1 MTLSIP
7 TVHLNGTSQDEL
19 LDQIQTAHAA
29 LDDAIIALTKAA
41 PNGRDYYPQGFDEP
55 FRKAVIE
62 HSERL
67 AKLTSVSTELEEI
80 GHAILERRTS

>member
-7 TVHLNGTSQDEL
+7 TVHLNGTSQREL

-29 LDDAIIALTKAA
+29 VNDAMIALTKAT
-41 PNGRDYYPQGFDEP
+41 PNGRDYYPQGPEAI
-55 FRKAVIE
+55 RKAIID

-67 AKLTSVSTELEEI
+67 AKLATVSGELETI
-80 GHAILERRTS
+80 GIAIMEGRIS